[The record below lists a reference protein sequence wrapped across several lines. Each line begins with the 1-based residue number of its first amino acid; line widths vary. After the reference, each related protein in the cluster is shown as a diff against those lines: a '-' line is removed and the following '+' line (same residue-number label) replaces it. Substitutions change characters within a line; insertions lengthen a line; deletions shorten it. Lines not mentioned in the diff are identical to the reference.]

1 MDQES
6 NITDIYKYLE
16 STDNIFSLFSA
27 SGFFQLWV
35 LLFGILSLL
44 LMSYYS
50 NTLIW

>member
-27 SGFFQLWV
+27 SGFFSALGTSFWNSFSSV
-35 LLFGILSLL
+35 NELL
-44 LMSYYS
+44 L
-50 NTLIW
+50 